1 MQLYFSHGSVASA
14 VGIALEE
21 AGLAF
26 EAVKVDFA
34 NAAQTKEPYTNLN
47 PKARVPTLVH
57 DGKTLTEA
65 GALLEYIADLA
76 PEAGLR
82 PTDPVEKARLRE
94 AMFYFASTM
103 HVNHAHR
110 QRGARWASLE
120 SSFEDMRNKVAE
132 NMAECCAFVSD
143 HVLRGPFVLGAQFS
157 LADIY
162 LYVICTWLQGD
173 GVDLDDFP
181 KIQDFMKMMET
192 RASVQAVQERGM
204 L

>member
-1 MQLYFSHGSVASA
+1 MQLYFSRHSVAST

-21 AGLAF
+21 AGLEF

-34 NAAQTKEPYTNLN
+34 NGAQTKEPYTSLN

-57 DGKTLTEA
+57 GENTMTEA
-65 GALLEYIADLA
+65 GALLEYVADLA
-76 PEAGLR
+76 PDAGLR
-82 PTDPVEKARLRE
+82 PSDPVQVARMRE

-120 SSFEDMRNKVAE
+120 TSLDDMRKKVPE
-132 NMAECCAFVSD
+132 NMAGCCAYVSE
-143 HVLRGPFVLGAQFS
+143 HMLQGPFVLGNQFS

-162 LYVICTWLQGD
+162 LYVICTWLQDD
-173 GVDLDDFP
+173 GVNLDDFP
-181 KIQDFMKMMET
+181 KIQDFIKMMES
-192 RASVQAVQERGM
+192 RASVRAVQERGM
-204 L
+204 M